1 MSASMSHGSSAE
13 PNLTPILDMVFQL
26 ITFFMLVISFKT
38 AAIDTGAC
46 PLYLLTG
53 EYDFSC
59 TPQDTERTAAKI
71 KGARVTVMRE
81 IGHFP
86 MSENP
91 AQFRR
96 YILPVLE
103 EIRARA

>member
-1 MSASMSHGSSAE
+1 VDGD
-13 PNLTPILDMVFQL
+13 LRGKV
-26 ITFFMLVISFKT
+26 
-38 AAIDTGAC
+38 AAIDTRVC

-53 EYDFSC
+53 QYDFSC
-59 TPQDTERTAAKI
+59 APEDTLRTAQDIPGAK
-71 KGARVTVMRE
+71 VTVME
-81 IGHFP
+81 KLGHFP

-103 EIRARA
+103 EIRGA